1 MPNGWRSVVPAWS
14 CAGVSSHDGFALI
27 RVGQRPEQRFAR
39 PLFRGD
45 MASARRRQTPSKY
58 FEGVCQWDVFVSNHP
73 KSSFTPDGHG
83 YAVARNRGVRSAE
96 KRAARLDRMYA
107 RRAERPGAVA
117 AREGTEGAGQSEAG

>member
-45 MASARRRQTPSKY
+45 MASARRRTLKESVSGMFSFQITQRAVCSQKHTSGFQPEVLACQKKPQDAEIPS
-58 FEGVCQWDVFVSNHP
+58 H
-73 KSSFTPDGHG
+73 
-83 YAVARNRGVRSAE
+83 AR
-96 KRAARLDRMYA
+96 
-107 RRAERPGAVA
+107 
-117 AREGTEGAGQSEAG
+117 TEDHSV

>member
-45 MASARRRQTPSKY
+45 MASARY
-58 FEGVCQWDVFVSNHP
+58 FEGVCQVGCFRFKSPKEQFVH
-73 KSSFTPDGHG
+73 KSTRVGF
-83 YAVARNRGVRSAE
+83 NL
-96 KRAARLDRMYA
+96 KC
-107 RRAERPGAVA
+107 
-117 AREGTEGAGQSEAG
+117 

>member
-45 MASARRRQTPSKY
+45 MASARY

-73 KSSFTPDGHG
+73 KSSLFTKAHEW
-83 YAVARNRGVRSAE
+83 VS
-96 KRAARLDRMYA
+96 
-107 RRAERPGAVA
+107 
-117 AREGTEGAGQSEAG
+117 T